1 MKKPWTHGPLAVSQ
15 NKRYLTNGTK
25 PFFWL
30 GDTAWLLF
38 EKLNFEEARTY
49 LVNRRDKGFNVI
61 QATLVHTIQKEGE
74 NAVCPS
80 GLARPFLEGDFARPD
95 LDGGFWQHVD
105 AIVQEAEKLGIYMA
119 LLPSWGSMV
128 KTGRLNM
135 ENAEGYARFLAER
148 YGGCDNVIFLV
159 GGDVRGS
166 DGYDVFMKIGET
178 LKSIC
183 PQRLVGFHPFGRTTS
198 SFWFDDASWLDF
210 NMFQSGHRRYDQMD
224 LGSWDDN
231 TAKEGFFGQD
241 SWRYVRRD
249 YASKTKRPTLD
260 GEPSYEQIPQ
270 GLHDPKEPYWED
282 HDARRYA
289 WWSVLEGACGHTFGH
304 NAIIQFY
311 KPGMGRPAYGAK
323 SYWFEALHDPGA
335 GQMGHM
341 ASFMNALDFTSGA
354 VDESLLASPQKE
366 KYDWTSVFAGDDFA
380 VFYSY
385 TGSELAVDLS
395 SKGWQ
400 NMDAWWFDPAQGTY
414 SYIGAF
420 SAGKHSFTPVKKP
433 TEWNDWI
440 LLLKKTS

>member
-1 MKKPWTHGPLAVSQ
+1 MKKPWSYGPLAVSQ
-15 NKRYLTNGTK
+15 NKRYLINGSR

-38 EKLNFEEARTY
+38 EKLSFDEARTY

-61 QATLVHTIQKEGE
+61 QATLVHTIQDEGE

-80 GLARPFLEGDFARPD
+80 GLPRPFLAGDFSRPD
-95 LDGGFWQHVD
+95 MDGGYWQNVD
-105 AIVQEAEKLGIYMA
+105 AVVKEAENLGIYMA

-128 KTGRLNM
+128 KTGRLN
-135 ENAEGYARFLAER
+135 EDNAEGYARFLAER
-148 YGGCDNVIFLV
+148 YGNCDNVIFLL
-159 GGDVRGS
+159 GGDIRGNV
-166 DGYDVFMKIGET
+166 GYDVFMKLGET
-178 LKSIC
+178 LKSLC

-198 SFWFDDASWLDF
+198 SFWFDDAPWLDF

-224 LGSWDDN
+224 LGLWDDN

-249 YASKTKRPTLD
+249 YECKTKRPTLD

-270 GLHDPKEPYWED
+270 GLHDPKEPYWQD
-282 HDARRYA
+282 HDIRRYA

-304 NAIIQFY
+304 NAIMQFFAPPSV
-311 KPGMGRPAYGAK
+311 KASYGVK

-341 ASFMNALDFTSGA
+341 ASFMNALDFTNGA
-354 VDESLLASPQKE
+354 ADESLLADGQKE
-366 KYDWTSVFAGDDFA
+366 KYDRVSAFAGDDFA

-385 TGSELAVDLS
+385 TGDGFAVDLS

-400 NMDAWWFDPAQGTY
+400 SMDAWWFDPAQDTY
-414 SYIGAF
+414 SYIGSFPAE
-420 SAGKHSFTPVKKP
+420 KHSFNPTKKP